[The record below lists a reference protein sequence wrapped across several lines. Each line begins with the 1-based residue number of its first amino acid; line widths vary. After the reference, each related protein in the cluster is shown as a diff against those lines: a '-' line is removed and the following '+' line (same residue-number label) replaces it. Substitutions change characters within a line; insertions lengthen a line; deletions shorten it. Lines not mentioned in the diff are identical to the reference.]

1 VKVDFSRALKDLKG
15 EPIKTDEGELT
26 LERVAVS
33 SLLQPA
39 KDETGDSKYKKYG
52 IIKQIHGAA
61 EPVELKSEDVSLVK
75 RAIGE
80 SQFTAIV
87 TGQAWD
93 LLEGAEK

>member
-1 VKVDFSRALKDLKG
+1 VAAIDFSKVLTDLQG

-33 SLLQPA
+33 ALLQPV
-39 KDETGDSKYKKYG
+39 KDETGDSKYTKYG
-52 IIKQIHGAA
+52 LIKRIHGAS
-61 EPVELKSEDVSLVK
+61 EPVELKAEDIATVK

-93 LLEGAEK
+93 LIEGK